1 VTPTIREFRL
11 RPENGRVP
19 PYPAG
24 SHIGVT
30 VLIDGQP
37 ARRCYSMVENSDPST
52 RMWKAIT
59 PKVSNNP
66 ISMTIR
72 IRRLDMRASRKS
84 PRRMGVPKQLLL
96 GERQPMIIHWW
107 KMALCVF
114 CCSAIVMAACFGQKP
129 SQKPDDWA
137 INNALIGPDSPIEV
151 SAGSS
156 YMARAMYPVPD
167 GPLFPIKGEVTWSIE
182 PAVKGISIDTKSGKI
197 SVAED
202 VPHGATASVHA
213 NVQGGKRKLVSKI
226 YVYRTEENPLVGIWH
241 VDTRV
246 ACGEAQE
253 MKAATAPPTTVRRMA
268 TRPRAPCAGRRRAA
282 ATSRRTATARAS
294 AVRPT

>member
-1 VTPTIREFRL
+1 
-11 RPENGRVP
+11 
-19 PYPAG
+19 
-24 SHIGVT
+24 
-30 VLIDGQP
+30 
-37 ARRCYSMVENSDPST
+37 
-52 RMWKAIT
+52 
-59 PKVSNNP
+59 
-66 ISMTIR
+66 
-72 IRRLDMRASRKS
+72 
-84 PRRMGVPKQLLL
+84 MGVPKQLLL

-253 MKAATAPPTTVRRMA
+253 MKAATAPPLSLRGNNWKFHVNQQFWVGKENNIAAGVKLAGTYELDLKTANLKLTPTWPKKPASSWKYMLKEDAKTLVLQ
-268 TRPRAPCAGRRRAA
+268 PQAPQDDLESGCGYVLLR
-282 ATSRRTATARAS
+282 
-294 AVRPT
+294 